1 MGCRLSAPLQNL
13 MRSDMT
19 VVTPKSPT
27 HEYDPDS
34 RGQVT
39 LYSKFFRVIELA
51 ADFLEV
57 RRFLSVTSLER
68 R

>member
-1 MGCRLSAPLQNL
+1 

-27 HEYDPDS
+27 NEYDPDS
-34 RGQVT
+34 PRQVT

-51 ADFLEV
+51 SDFLEV
-57 RRFLSVTSLER
+57 RLFRVSILAASVTDGLGTT
-68 R
+68 